1 MKNKK
6 GNIYGREL
14 FHKIEQ
20 QNLQKSTTLANHVSD
35 IKHVKIASKK
45 LYVFVCFKAG
55 FGNFVGFVV
64 RFHFKFKKIQF

>member
-20 QNLQKSTTLANHVSD
+20 QNLQNEATLANHVSD
-35 IKHVKIASKK
+35 IKHVKIASKFCTFLCVSK
-45 LYVFVCFKAG
+45 QVLVILPVFVGLFM
-55 FGNFVGFVV
+55 FDIFF
-64 RFHFKFKKIQF
+64 RL